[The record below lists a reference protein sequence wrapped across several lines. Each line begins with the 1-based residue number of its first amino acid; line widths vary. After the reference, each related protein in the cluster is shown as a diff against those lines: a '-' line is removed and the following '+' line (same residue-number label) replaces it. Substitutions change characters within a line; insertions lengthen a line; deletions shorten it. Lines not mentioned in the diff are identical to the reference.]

1 MKDEIKNK
9 MDLLSE
15 EIEEKRNE
23 GEVLICMDGNGKIGI
38 LNEKK
43 NRNGKL

>member
-1 MKDEIKNK
+1 

-43 NRNGKL
+43 KQKWKVIRTSFLKQ